1 MTDDSDPVGGSTYD
15 QVVTAGAQVLPG
27 TDPGLTVNSILG
39 ESLANEGLGIA
50 TMDARMNLLIPASA
64 DAGDYA
70 ALTPLFADDAE
81 LVDPIYG
88 TFVGGEAIAGFF
100 TMMNTEMAK
109 AGASFRLV
117 ELSGDDQTA
126 WAQWEATTNK
136 GVRHGVG
143 VYRVRNGQLTYYKD
157 YMNP

>member
-1 MTDDSDPVGGSTYD
+1 MVWSASRRHGAIAYRVSMAGDAYD
-15 QVVTAGAQVLPG
+15 TIKRFWEIQ
-27 TDPGLTVNSILG
+27 D
-39 ESLANEGLGIA
+39 E
-50 TMDARMNLLIPASA
+50 
-64 DAGDYA
+64 GDYA
-70 ALTPLFADDAE
+70 ALVPLFADDAE

-100 TMMNTEMAK
+100 QMMNTEMAK

-117 ELSGDDQTA
+117 ELAGDDETA
-126 WAQWEATTNK
+126 WAQWQATTNN
-136 GVRHGVG
+136 GERQGVG